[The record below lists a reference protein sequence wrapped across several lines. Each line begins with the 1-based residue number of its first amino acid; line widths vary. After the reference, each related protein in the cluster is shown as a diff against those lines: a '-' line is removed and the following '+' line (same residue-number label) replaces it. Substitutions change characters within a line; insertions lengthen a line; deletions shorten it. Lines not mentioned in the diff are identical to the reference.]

1 MARPRKEINK
11 EQFEKLCAMQCTE
24 SELCSWFD
32 ITDKTL
38 DNWCKRTYHKSFSEV
53 YAQKR
58 EGGKISLRRMQWHLA
73 EKNAAMAIFL
83 GKNMLGQTDTM
94 KVESKS
100 DGKLAELIDSLKE
113 PYDVHR
119 EAETLISDM
128 ADESAKEN

>member
-38 DNWCKRTYHKSFSEV
+38 DNWCKRTYHKGFSEV

-128 ADESAKEN
+128 ADESATED